1 MSNNPSF
8 FSVCMPVTNRGTTIF
23 QALSS
28 VAHQTCRD
36 FELIII
42 DCGSTD
48 NSRTEIERFFA
59 SETFQ
64 NHSFPY
70 QYEVR
75 DYVPQTVEDWNE
87 PVRLA
92 TGRYIAMLEGDDQ
105 FLPAYLQTAYEKLSE
120 QPNIGVY
127 ATGNQ
132 LRPRGYQGLMT
143 AQEAAQHIYSLQ
155 EVPPPSETIFIRT
168 DTHGNPFL
176 YNDRDFEYAPE
187 TDLYLRILLSGY
199 DYYCDSFQHTVR
211 DISAKNRTTWHYFH
225 DQFFIAEA
233 YAPQMGAEMHKEL
246 VHRFLRLAAGAALY
260 SRNFSNIKSM
270 TLHLADAVGWWPTCC
285 AYISVLA
292 NAVRKRLPF
301 SSSHKA

>member
-1 MSNNPSF
+1 MSVKTPF

-23 QALSS
+23 DALCS
-28 VAHQTCRD
+28 VARQQYRD
-36 FELIII
+36 FELIIV

-48 NSRTEIERFFA
+48 NSRSEIERFF
-59 SETFQ
+59 SSKTFQ
-64 NHSFPY
+64 DNVFPY

-75 DYVPQTVEDWNE
+75 DYVPRTVEDWNE

-105 FLPAYLQTAYEKLSE
+105 FLPAYLQTAYEMLSG
-120 QPNIGVY
+120 QPNVGVY

-143 AQEAAQHIYSLQ
+143 AQEAAQHIYTLK

-168 DTHGNPFL
+168 NIHGEPFL

-225 DQFFIAEA
+225 DQFFIAEH
-233 YAPQMGAEMHKEL
+233 YAPQMGSEMHKK
-246 VHRFLRLAAGAALY
+246 VVRRYLRLAVGAALY
-260 SRNFSNIKSM
+260 SRDFPNIKSM
-270 TLHLADAVGWWPTCC
+270 TLHLVDAVGWWPTCS
-285 AYISVLA
+285 AYTSVLA
-292 NAVRKRLPF
+292 SAIQKRLPF